1 MVSLNKFLVRLF
13 KKIMIK
19 NLIKSLRKKDVKTI
33 SKLISSVENEEE
45 GYLDS
50 LSAIH
55 SFTGNSYRVGITGPP
70 GSGKSSIT
78 NQLIDKLIK
87 KNYSIA
93 IIAIDPSSPFNGG
106 SILGDRIRFS
116 NTFENSDIFFRSM
129 STRGSQG
136 GLSRSASLVADIF
149 DASGYDIIIFETVG
163 VGQVEIDVIEAA
175 DTVMVTL
182 VPESGD
188 DIQMMKSGLM
198 EIADLYIINKSDRD
212 GSDRLY
218 NSLNKILELNK
229 GSDWNPTITKTSAIS
244 GLGIDQLY
252 KEITKHKNF
261 IEKNNIKLGKMDERY
276 LKAVKFFIT
285 EGLSMNFWNSN
296 KKLDERLKKEL
307 KIGYHK
313 RMSPYKIA
321 KELLEK

>member
-1 MVSLNKFLVRLF
+1 MVKDL
-13 KKIMIK
+13 IK
-19 NLIKSLRKKDVKTI
+19 NLRNKNILTI
-33 SKLISSVENEEE
+33 SKLISNVENENED
-45 GYLDS
+45 YLNL
-50 LSAIH
+50 LSKIH
-55 SFTGNSYRVGITGPP
+55 SYTGHSYRIGITGPP

-78 NQLIDKLIK
+78 NELIEKFIQN
-87 KNYSIA
+87 NYSVA

-116 NTFENSDIFFRSM
+116 NFFENSNIYFRSM

-136 GLSRSASLVADIF
+136 GLSKSATFVADIF

-163 VGQVEIDVIEAA
+163 VGQVEVDVIEAA

-212 GSDRLY
+212 GADRLY

-229 GSDWNPTITKTSAIS
+229 EISWNPTITKTSAIN
-244 GLGIDQLY
+244 GLGIDDLY
-252 KEITKHKNF
+252 DNIMNHKNF
-261 IEKNNIKLGKMDERY
+261 IEENNVKSKKMDDRY
-276 LKAVKFFIT
+276 IKAIKSLIID
-285 EGLSMNFWNSN
+285 ELNQNFWNSDKRIN
-296 KKLDERLKKEL
+296 NILKKEL
-307 KIGYHK
+307 QLDYQQ
-313 RMSPYKIA
+313 RLSPYKIA
-321 KELLEK
+321 KKLLKI